1 MKTNVNCIEQA
12 KKNAKKGGKKESA
25 TKEKEEE
32 EIVEELP
39 LEPVVTENVKQFE
52 MLDAMENGG
61 PIEDIDLTTEDW
73 INVQPMDMPK
83 RYEAL
88 RRYVSSNNFQFN
100 ASCYFYFYFNSENRR
115 MLKLVI

>member
-1 MKTNVNCIEQA
+1 
-12 KKNAKKGGKKESA
+12 
-25 TKEKEEE
+25 
-32 EIVEELP
+32 
-39 LEPVVTENVKQFE
+39 

-88 RRYVSSNNFQFN
+88 RRYVSSNNF
-100 ASCYFYFYFNSENRR
+100 
-115 MLKLVI
+115 